1 MTGIGLGL
9 LALALADLVAGGL
22 AGEPRGPWHAVAGI
36 ALATAS
42 AAAGAWLLGVAQAPI
57 LVILVA
63 AGGVCWLLPR
73 CSSVRVERK
82 SWLALGALAAYLA
95 LLLALS
101 GEWTARLPGWF
112 HVWFQ
117 GLPFTRSLG
126 DGGDEKLVLVVGIL
140 LALTATANGLV
151 RAVLVV
157 AGTPIGRSG
166 ERLRGGRFIGIIE
179 RFLIFGLAVS
189 GEPAAAALIA
199 SAKSILRFPELSRVA
214 HEPSPSDGRRAEGEP
229 GARVTDVDVVTEY
242 FLLGS
247 LVSWLAALAPVA
259 LLLG

>member
-9 LALALADLVAGGL
+9 LALALADLIAGGL
-22 AGEPRGPWHAVAGI
+22 AGEPKGLWRAVAGI
-36 ALATAS
+36 ALATVS
-42 AAAGAWLLGVAQAPI
+42 AATGARLLGVAQAPI

-63 AGGVCWLLPR
+63 AGGACWLLPR
-73 CSSVRVERK
+73 CSSVHVERNA
-82 SWLALGALAAYLA
+82 WLALSALTTYLA

-101 GEWTARLPGWF
+101 GQWTARLPRWF

-117 GLPFTRSLG
+117 GLPFTHSLG
-126 DGGDEKLVLVVGIL
+126 TGGGEKLVLVVGVL

-157 AGTPIGRSG
+157 AGTPIGHSG

-189 GEPAAAALIA
+189 GEPAVAALIA

-214 HEPSPSDGRRAEGEP
+214 REPNPSDGGRAEDEP
-229 GARVTDVDVVTEY
+229 GALVKDVGVVTEY